1 MLQLESI
8 ENAYSFHS
16 YNEQSA
22 KLIKPDSNIHTPH
35 SIEDD
40 LLEISAT
47 TLIYKDLIEA
57 NDLPASFKDFD
68 KQCLAKL
75 ADYDAD
81 IFLVGTGRQCQFPDK
96 AILQTI
102 AKKKL
107 AIDFMD
113 TGAASR
119 TFNILSSEYRKV
131 AVLIFFS

>member
-16 YNEQSA
+16 YNEHSA

-68 KQCLAKL
+68 EQCITKL

-81 IFLVGTGRQCQFPDK
+81 IFLVGTGHQCQFPDK
-96 AILQTI
+96 AILQSI
-102 AKKKL
+102 AKNKL

-119 TFNILSSEYRKV
+119 TFNILSNEYRKV
-131 AVLIFFS
+131 AVLIFFN

>member
-16 YNEQSA
+16 YNEHSA
-22 KLIKPDSNIHTPH
+22 KLIKPQTNIHAHH
-35 SIEDD
+35 SIADD
-40 LLEISAT
+40 LLEISET
-47 TLIYKDLIEA
+47 TLIFIDLFEN
-57 NDLPASFKDFD
+57 NDLPATFKEFNE
-68 KQCLAKL
+68 QCIAKL

-81 IFLVGTGRQCQFPDK
+81 IFLVGTGRQCLFPDK
-96 AILQTI
+96 AVLQTI
-102 AKKKL
+102 AKNKL

-131 AVLIFFS
+131 AVLIFFN